1 MNSLTDAVG
10 LSPPPLG
17 VYVHLPWCL
26 SKCPYC
32 DFNSHAIKGELPA
45 DRYVDALLLDLEAD
59 LPLIWGR
66 TVHSVFI
73 GGGTPSLF
81 PARQIERLLDGLRA
95 RLDMAPGAEVTL
107 EANPGAAEHDRFVA
121 YRDAGVNRISLGIQS
136 FDDDL
141 LRAIG
146 RIHGRA
152 DAVRAVESVIKAGFE
167 RFNLDLMFALPGQS
181 VAGALDDVKVAL
193 DFGPPHVSHYQLTL
207 EPNTLF
213 HARPPVLPDEDTAWA
228 MQEACSGLLSGAG
241 LVQYEVSAWSKTEG
255 DCLHNLNYWRYGDFV
270 GIGAGA
276 HGKLTLPAKGAV
288 HRRVRLR
295 HPRDW
300 MAAAKAGEAV
310 AEDAVVPAADRAF
323 EFFLNQ
329 LRLRAGVLKFQFTP
343 RTGLPWSAVESP
355 VDEAI
360 SKGLLED
367 HGDRLVATD
376 LGWRFVNEIQAL
388 FLPV

>member
-1 MNSLTDAVG
+1 M
-10 LSPPPLG
+10 
-17 VYVHLPWCL
+17 
-26 SKCPYC
+26 
-32 DFNSHAIKGELPA
+32 LPA
-45 DRYVDALLLDLEAD
+45 S
-59 LPLIWGR
+59 WGR
-66 TVHSVFI
+66 RRPGRRRSRRTAVA
-73 GGGTPSLF
+73 GGGILTAVREMRRTLVENPLVSTDGGYSVD
-81 PARQIERLLDGLRA
+81 LDGLRDLIDERTRIVLLYGNPLTPVLGVLGEQVEVAGPVGGA
-95 RLDMAPGAEVTL
+95 RD
-107 EANPGAAEHDRFVA
+107 
-121 YRDAGVNRISLGIQS
+121 LGPDGQ
-136 FDDDL
+136 
-141 LRAIG
+141 
-146 RIHGRA
+146 
-152 DAVRAVESVIKAGFE
+152 DAVDAVLGPDGDQ
-167 RFNLDLMFALPGQS
+167 DLHAQR
-181 VAGALDDVKVAL
+181 VAGALDDVMKAL
-193 DFGPPHVSHYQLTL
+193 AFDPPHVSHYQLTL

-213 HARPPVLPDEDTAWA
+213 HARPPVLPDEETAWA
-228 MQEACSGLLSGAG
+228 MQEACGGLLSGSG
-241 LVQYEVSAWSKTEG
+241 LVQYEVSAWSKAEG
-255 DCLHNLNYWRYGDFV
+255 ECLHNLNYWRYGDFV

-276 HGKLTLPAKGAV
+276 HGKLTLPLEGAV
-288 HRRVRLR
+288 RRRVRLR

-367 HGDRLVATD
+367 RGDRLVATD

>member
-121 YRDAGVNRISLGIQS
+121 YRDAGVNRISLGIHHSCTIHIRVENNSQVGL
-136 FDDDL
+136 FPDHC
-141 LRAIG
+141 RANG
-146 RIHGRA
+146 IHGFLILRIGHMVGKA
-152 DAVRAVESVIKAGFE
+152 PVRI
-167 RFNLDLMFALPGQS
+167 
-181 VAGALDDVKVAL
+181 
-193 DFGPPHVSHYQLTL
+193 
-207 EPNTLF
+207 
-213 HARPPVLPDEDTAWA
+213 
-228 MQEACSGLLSGAG
+228 
-241 LVQYEVSAWSKTEG
+241 
-255 DCLHNLNYWRYGDFV
+255 
-270 GIGAGA
+270 
-276 HGKLTLPAKGAV
+276 
-288 HRRVRLR
+288 
-295 HPRDW
+295 
-300 MAAAKAGEAV
+300 
-310 AEDAVVPAADRAF
+310 
-323 EFFLNQ
+323 
-329 LRLRAGVLKFQFTP
+329 
-343 RTGLPWSAVESP
+343 
-355 VDEAI
+355 
-360 SKGLLED
+360 
-367 HGDRLVATD
+367 
-376 LGWRFVNEIQAL
+376 
-388 FLPV
+388 